1 MGTGTTIT
9 AKRPDYGNHSFLAD
23 TLVLDLTEG
32 PAGFCAKLLAD
43 LGARVIKVKS
53 PEGGRAAL
61 QSLIG
66 RADVLIEA
74 HSPGRRDV
82 PGPAARDISFSNP
95 GLIHLSITGFGKSG
109 PKAGFRWSDAV
120 LSAFGGQMYVVGPR
134 SGPPR
139 ALPEGQPLY
148 VSSLFGAVAVLL
160 ALRGRKLTG
169 KGLHID
175 LSAQEAVV
183 STLDHVMADYFR
195 DGTVCRREGGLY
207 GNGSFALLP
216 CADGYVLLTVL
227 MNWEVL
233 LDLMASEGKA
243 EDLVE
248 EKWRDPHYREAH
260 IDHILSTVGRWT
272 KSFTKSELFSL
283 GQAMRLPWAPVCT
296 PEEVLESPQ
305 LAARLFFNACEVGI
319 DEGPAAFPGL
329 PYKFRC
335 FSPSRPEAAPQPGE
349 HDRQFLKDLDGRQLK
364 EEKGATAR
372 SDAGGVDAGRGVLRG
387 IRVLDFTRMLAGP
400 YATRILADFG
410 AEVIKVEP
418 IRAARE
424 TATIYDAAW
433 NRNKRSITLDLD
445 RQEGREIIMKLVAG
459 TDVVV
464 ENFSPRVMAN
474 WGLTYDELSKV
485 RPGLVMASISA
496 MGQSGPW
503 RDYVGFG
510 PTFHALSGLVSETS
524 RGLDAPVCPGHAYGD
539 TIIGLYGALAI
550 LAALKRRDENGQ
562 GEYIDLSGYEA
573 LCTLLGP
580 ALLETARSKDGRGQ
594 AGGRKDSGSRRL
606 LSLPGPGSM
615 VGYHRPRGR
624 RLAEVV
630 HGSGL
635 GRASG

>member
-296 PEEVLESPQ
+296 PEEVLEVLNLLPAYSSTP
-305 LAARLFFNACEVGI
+305 AKSGSMRVRLRF
-319 DEGPAAFPGL
+319 PASRTNSVA
-329 PYKFRC
+329 
-335 FSPSRPEAAPQPGE
+335 SRP
-349 HDRQFLKDLDGRQLK
+349 
-364 EEKGATAR
+364 
-372 SDAGGVDAGRGVLRG
+372 
-387 IRVLDFTRMLAGP
+387 
-400 YATRILADFG
+400 
-410 AEVIKVEP
+410 
-418 IRAARE
+418 
-424 TATIYDAAW
+424 
-433 NRNKRSITLDLD
+433 
-445 RQEGREIIMKLVAG
+445 
-459 TDVVV
+459 
-464 ENFSPRVMAN
+464 
-474 WGLTYDELSKV
+474 
-485 RPGLVMASISA
+485 
-496 MGQSGPW
+496 
-503 RDYVGFG
+503 
-510 PTFHALSGLVSETS
+510 
-524 RGLDAPVCPGHAYGD
+524 
-539 TIIGLYGALAI
+539 
-550 LAALKRRDENGQ
+550 
-562 GEYIDLSGYEA
+562 
-573 LCTLLGP
+573 
-580 ALLETARSKDGRGQ
+580 
-594 AGGRKDSGSRRL
+594 
-606 LSLPGPGSM
+606 PGPRRRRNPESMTGSFLRTSM
-615 VGYHRPRGR
+615 
-624 RLAEVV
+624 ADN
-630 HGSGL
+630 
-635 GRASG
+635 